1 MSSFFAPLKS
11 VFRGSRDDGTA
22 HTAGGAREHAP
33 ARADGRAAPPT
44 QARAQWHGTAVRAA
58 GVSDKDRL
66 VGAEEQRNLD
76 ELHTTL
82 RELRAIATETNAQ
95 LRAQEEQLCETD
107 DRIEHADLSL
117 REVSRNLRKLQ
128 I

>member
-1 MSSFFAPLKS
+1 M
-11 VFRGSRDDGTA
+11 
-22 HTAGGAREHAP
+22 
-33 ARADGRAAPPT
+33 
-44 QARAQWHGTAVRAA
+44 RAA
-58 GVSDKDRL
+58 GVDDKERL

-107 DRIEHADLSL
+107 DRIERADLSL